1 MSGGCIPILGI
12 REMSDTRWNDA
23 ARENIF
29 FNPRITVMFLSA
41 TDIMQQNNSLF
52 MGIAPTKEN
61 VDDYLSA
68 LREYLEE
75 DRPNAEEVR
84 FCAIPS
90 RC

>member
-1 MSGGCIPILGI
+1 MSGEGIPILGI

-23 ARENIF
+23 ARKGA
-29 FNPRITVMFLSA
+29 RAALK
-41 TDIMQQNNSLF
+41 D

-61 VDDYLSA
+61 VDDYLS
-68 LREYLEE
+68 E

>member
-1 MSGGCIPILGI
+1 MEQENGGAGMSGEGIPILGI

-23 ARENIF
+23 AREGA
-29 FNPRITVMFLSA
+29 RAALK
-41 TDIMQQNNSLF
+41 D
-52 MGIAPTKEN
+52 MGIASTKEN

-68 LREYLEE
+68 LREYLAE
-75 DRPNAEEVR
+75 DRPDAEEVR

>member
-1 MSGGCIPILGI
+1 MSGEGIPILGI

-23 ARENIF
+23 ARKGA
-29 FNPRITVMFLSA
+29 RAALK
-41 TDIMQQNNSLF
+41 D

-84 FCAIPS
+84 FRAIPS

>member
-1 MSGGCIPILGI
+1 MSGEGIPILGI

-23 ARENIF
+23 AREGA
-29 FNPRITVMFLSA
+29 RA
-41 TDIMQQNNSLF
+41 SLKD
-52 MGIAPTKEN
+52 MGIASTKEN

-68 LREYLEE
+68 LREYLAE